1 MLSSYYLNEVK
12 DNVGTYDQDYELLKQ
27 QEIIEINKKL
37 TKENLYIIN
46 LLIFLELIFPM
57 VVGD

>member
-27 QEIIEINKKL
+27 QEIIEINKK
-37 TKENLYIIN
+37 K
-46 LLIFLELIFPM
+46 
-57 VVGD
+57 